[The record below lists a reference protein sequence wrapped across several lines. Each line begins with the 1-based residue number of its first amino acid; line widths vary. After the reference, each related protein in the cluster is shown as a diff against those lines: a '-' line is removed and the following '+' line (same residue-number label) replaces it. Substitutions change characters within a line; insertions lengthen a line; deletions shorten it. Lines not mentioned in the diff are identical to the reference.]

1 MGPEVIIALTA
12 LLGLYM
18 AWTIGANDVANSMG
32 CAVGSRAISVKKA
45 VIAAGV
51 CEFAGAVL
59 VGSHVTDTVRK
70 GIVQPSSIAAIPG
83 ITEHEAA
90 ALLILGMACALL
102 ATAIWLNIATWRGM
116 PVSTTHSIVGA
127 VAGFGI
133 VAVGWSAV
141 EWHKLGQIAASWF
154 LSPLVGGL
162 LGFLLFRVISK
173 LVLGRKRPVP
183 RAIIVAPFI
192 VFLVTVVITLSIT
205 YKGLKHVS
213 SVADWLTGPR
223 AILLAMLLGLV
234 AGGISRLL
242 VQRALKGK
250 EGLPLSDQLALVEGV
265 FAPLVVISSC
275 SVAFSHGAN
284 DVANAVGPLAAIVDI
299 VASGT
304 VKMKVAVPMW
314 VLILGGVGIVIGL
327 ATYGYRVMHTI
338 GTKITEMTPS
348 RGVAA
353 NVAAATTVLVCTRM
367 GLPVST
373 THTLVGAVLGI
384 GLARGLTGINRQVTR
399 DIFTAWII
407 TVPAAALLTVVFFLI
422 GKALFFE
429 SILRAMQ

>member
-1 MGPEVIIALTA
+1 
-12 LLGLYM
+12 
-18 AWTIGANDVANSMG
+18 
-32 CAVGSRAISVKKA
+32 
-45 VIAAGV
+45 
-51 CEFAGAVL
+51 
-59 VGSHVTDTVRK
+59 
-70 GIVQPSSIAAIPG
+70 
-83 ITEHEAA
+83 
-90 ALLILGMACALL
+90 
-102 ATAIWLNIATWRGM
+102 M

-223 AILLAMLLGLV
+223 AIVLAMLLGLV